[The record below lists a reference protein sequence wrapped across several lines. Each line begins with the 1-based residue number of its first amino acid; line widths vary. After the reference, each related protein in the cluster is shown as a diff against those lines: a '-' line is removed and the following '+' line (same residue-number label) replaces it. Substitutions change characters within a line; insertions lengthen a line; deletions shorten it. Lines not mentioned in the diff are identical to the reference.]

1 MKRWASDV
9 IVDLLHA
16 YELPFAALNPGA
28 SYRGLHDSIITYGD
42 NKKPELLTCM
52 HEESA
57 TAMAHGYFKVAGKPA
72 IAMCHGT
79 VGLQHA
85 TMGIYN
91 AWCDRAPV
99 ILMTGN
105 SRDAQTRRPGGF

>member
-1 MKRWASDV
+1 
-9 IVDLLHA
+9 
-16 YELPFAALNPGA
+16 
-28 SYRGLHDSIITYGD
+28 
-42 NKKPELLTCM
+42 M

-72 IAMCHGT
+72 IALSHGT

-99 ILMTGN
+99 
-105 SRDAQTRRPGGF
+105 S